1 MNLIKKVSGSFSFR
15 ILKLL
20 SLCLSSI
27 LGLFCNS
34 NIATPVYGVVAEY
47 GMPWAKYTV
56 SGTIRTSDTRLPIN
70 GIRVTLRDTAA
81 GSHPFDTVYTD
92 TAGKYS
98 VEYSNAPWDNTW
110 ILHAEDV
117 DGSANGTY
125 DAKDTTFSIPDT
137 ALDSAN
143 GAWYRGHGKKNI
155 DLDLNRH

>member
-1 MNLIKKVSGSFSFR
+1 MNVIKKASDSFLFR

-20 SLCLSSI
+20 SLCLSAI

-34 NIATPVYGVVAEY
+34 NVATPVYGVVAEY

-56 SGTIRTSDTRLPIN
+56 SGTIRTSDTQTPIN

-81 GSHPFDTVYTD
+81 GSQPFDTVYTD

-98 VEYSNAPWDNTW
+98 VEFSNTPWYNTW
-110 ILHAEDV
+110 VLDAEDV
-117 DGSANGTY
+117 DGSANGEY
-125 DAKDTTFSIPDT
+125 DAKDTIISIPDT
-137 ALDSAN
+137 ALDSAS
-143 GAWYRGHGKKNI
+143 GSWYRGHGKKNI